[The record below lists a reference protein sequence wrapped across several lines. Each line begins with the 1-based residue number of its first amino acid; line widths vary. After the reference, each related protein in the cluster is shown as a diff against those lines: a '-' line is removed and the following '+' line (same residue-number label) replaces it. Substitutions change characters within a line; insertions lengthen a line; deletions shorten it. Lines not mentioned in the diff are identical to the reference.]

1 MEKTMVSPPAAS
13 PSTISP
19 ASSSHLG
26 KRHDHSEDA
35 QESSSGGGY
44 NGGPSSTTGRKSSS
58 SGGSRPKRA
67 QVSRACARCKNLR
80 RACNEYRPCK
90 RCVDAGL
97 GDQCLGLPGPVSLA
111 WVSDGS
117 QAFGHIPREAVQR
130 MADLLP
136 ARVMD
141 YCVDRFFARLHPT
154 IPILTPEYV
163 AQMKVV
169 AGPSEVG
176 MEAHCLLTAVCALVL
191 LQVEEPESLWI
202 QGLIP
207 EKNAL
212 HGRMLFEE
220 ALAAHRNFA
229 RRSNPTFEQCLL
241 TFFLGDDAVLAAA
254 DAHTRGVGESGG
266 GGAGGPL
273 VLGSV
278 GVGAVARDPV
288 PAARDASDH
297 GRIAYPW
304 RRRPEP
310 FGVLE
315 FGGAVQSAG
324 HVVHRAVEYGKGG
337 DAAVER
343 GVDVYRDGGECGA
356 AVDFGP
362 QGHAKGEFE
371 GDAAVVADHS
381 LAAASAVRVPC

>member
-26 KRHDHSEDA
+26 KRRDHSEDA
-35 QESSSGGGY
+35 QESSSGGGGIGPGGY
-44 NGGPSSTTGRKSSS
+44 NGGGGGVGGGGTSTGRKSSS

-117 QAFGHIPREAVQR
+117 QAFGHVPHEAVQR

-163 AQMKVV
+163 AQLKVV
-169 AGPSEVG
+169 AGPSEAG
-176 MEAHCLLTAVCALVL
+176 MEAHCLLTAPGVLV
-191 LQVEEPESLWI
+191 PA
-202 QGLIP
+202 G
-207 EKNAL
+207 
-212 HGRMLFEE
+212 
-220 ALAAHRNFA
+220 
-229 RRSNPTFEQCLL
+229 
-241 TFFLGDDAVLAAA
+241 GDDVVFAVEDEYA
-254 DAHTRGVGESGG
+254 RGVGESEGR
-266 GGAGGPL
+266 
-273 VLGSV
+273 GSV
-278 GVGAVARDPV
+278 G
-288 PAARDASDH
+288 
-297 GRIAYPW
+297 
-304 RRRPEP
+304 
-310 FGVLE
+310 
-315 FGGAVQSAG
+315 
-324 HVVHRAVEYGKGG
+324 HVVYRAVEYGKGG

-343 GVDVYRDGGECGA
+343 GVDVYRDGGEWRA
-356 AVDFGP
+356 AVDFGSE
-362 QGHAKGEFE
+362 GYAKGESA
-371 GDAAVVADHS
+371 GDAAVVEDYP
-381 LAAASAVRVPC
+381 LAAAFAVRVSCRGVCSLAEYDVSLPSRGGQGLGAVDAGFTGG

>member
-35 QESSSGGGY
+35 QESSSGGGGGY
-44 NGGPSSTTGRKSSS
+44 NGGPSSTPGGRKSSS

-117 QAFGHIPREAVQR
+117 QAFGHVPREAVQR

-191 LQVEEPESLWI
+191 LQVEEPES
-202 QGLIP
+202 
-207 EKNAL
+207 
-212 HGRMLFEE
+212 
-220 ALAAHRNFA
+220 
-229 RRSNPTFEQCLL
+229 
-241 TFFLGDDAVLAAA
+241 FLVSEGGDDVVFAAA
-254 DAHTRGVGESGG
+254 DEYTRGVGESGG
-266 GGAGGPL
+266 GGAGGS
-273 VLGSV
+273 VILGSA

-288 PAARDASDH
+288 PAARDAADH
-297 GRIAYPW
+297 GRVAYPG

-315 FGGAVQSAG
+315 FGGAV
-324 HVVHRAVEYGKGG
+324 
-337 DAAVER
+337 
-343 GVDVYRDGGECGA
+343 
-356 AVDFGP
+356 
-362 QGHAKGEFE
+362 
-371 GDAAVVADHS
+371 
-381 LAAASAVRVPC
+381 